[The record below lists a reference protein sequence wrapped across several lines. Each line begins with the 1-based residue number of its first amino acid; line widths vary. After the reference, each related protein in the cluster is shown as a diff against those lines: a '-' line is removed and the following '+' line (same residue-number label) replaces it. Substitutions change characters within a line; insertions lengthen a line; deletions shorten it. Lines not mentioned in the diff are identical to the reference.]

1 MKSKTNLLRCAAVIA
16 LLAAHPLDV
25 MIVIGGYNSSN
36 TFNLARICADRLPTF
51 HVSEPGGLL
60 SATEVRHRPVAC
72 KHETITANWLPAGP
86 VQVGL
91 TAGASTPDNLVEQV
105 IRRLDLLAN
114 A

>member
-1 MKSKTNLLRCAAVIA
+1 
-16 LLAAHPLDV
+16 
-25 MIVIGGYNSSN
+25 
-36 TFNLARICADRLPTF
+36 
-51 HVSEPGGLL
+51 
-60 SATEVRHRPVAC
+60 VRHRPVAC
-72 KHETITANWLPAGP
+72 KHETITASWLPAGP